1 MCGRPTDA
9 LYIDTD
15 NTAVARLLTD
25 AEFELLPCPE
35 RRREA
40 SAVMAV
46 RRTVDPAKA
55 ALPDLLAEFVGE
67 PLHVVDVDFTLCEPS
82 PFVGLVVLATH
93 LASSRG
99 DGSDEALDA
108 VLLSLLLLLLPV
120 GLTCTGR
127 TSSNS
132 E

>member
-1 MCGRPTDA
+1 MT
-9 LYIDTD
+9 
-15 NTAVARLLTD
+15 
-25 AEFELLPCPE
+25 
-35 RRREA
+35 
-40 SAVMAV
+40 AV
-46 RRTVDPAKA
+46 RRAVDPTKA

-82 PFVGLVVLATH
+82 PLVGLVVLATH

-108 VLLSLLLLLLPV
+108 VLLSLLLLLPV
-120 GLTCTGR
+120 GLTRAGR

-132 E
+132 ERLLRALLVALKW